1 MTKCQKCGNERINI
15 KSAIFK
21 GKYYSAICSS
31 CLTSD
36 IDDISSN
43 SAGYERRR
51 GYEDYAQDTVQ
62 PYDSTGKPRK
72 EFARLYPK
80 AASKMF
86 DKQTLD
92 ELKRQ
97 I

>member
-1 MTKCQKCGNERINI
+1 MSKCQKCGKPRLNI
-15 KSAIFK
+15 KSALLK
-21 GKYYSAICSS
+21 GKYYSAICAS
-31 CLTSD
+31 CLTSKHD
-36 IDDISSN
+36 GISSN
-43 SAGYERRR
+43 AAGYERRR

-62 PYDSTGKPRK
+62 PYNANGPNS
-72 EFARLYPK
+72 EFVRLYPR
-80 AASKMF
+80 AAAKMF